1 MEVGIRKRAWQ
12 RAWRFRAYLW
22 SLRWVYAVK
31 KTRRLVYAVYPSIH
45 HWAPCPLQKIRG
57 WIPLLLPPPAE
68 NPSYAT
74 ATIQSYLMNVNFKWY
89 SSFSKTWL
97 AIIRDGSHICW
108 WGCLSVANMSTPC
121 KGGTS
126 LREQSE
132 HRTSACSVRSQWALE
147 IMRKIL
153 FLLPSKVIYVTCT
166 YAHDQPYHGSIM
178 AVVD

>member
-1 MEVGIRKRAWQ
+1 MAGHNQ
-12 RAWRFRAYLW
+12 
-22 SLRWVYAVK
+22 
-31 KTRRLVYAVYPSIH
+31 
-45 HWAPCPLQKIRG
+45 G
-57 WIPLLLPPPAE
+57 WIPYLLVGVLI
-68 NPSYAT
+68 SRKH
-74 ATIQSYLMNVNFKWY
+74 VN
-89 SSFSKTWL
+89 
-97 AIIRDGSHICW
+97 A
-108 WGCLSVANMSTPC
+108 

-166 YAHDQPYHGSIM
+166 YTHDQPYHGSVM